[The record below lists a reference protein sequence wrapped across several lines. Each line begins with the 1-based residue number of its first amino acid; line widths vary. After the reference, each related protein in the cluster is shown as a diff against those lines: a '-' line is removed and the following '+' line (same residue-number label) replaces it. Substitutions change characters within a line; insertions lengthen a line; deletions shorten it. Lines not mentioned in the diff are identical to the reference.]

1 MGKKGS
7 ILIRYAEACF
17 ERQVIRQY
25 LHFVFTFIPLLCFNK
40 FTTFQRNKSENK
52 MKVLPYHLSFKAS
65 FGISNQNA
73 SLLKALTNS
82 VLK

>member
-1 MGKKGS
+1 MLVFFRKKGINLIFLKLTGIGVKTRFHEKKS
-7 ILIRYAEACF
+7 VILF
-17 ERQVIRQY
+17 S
-25 LHFVFTFIPLLCFNK
+25 FNK

-65 FGISNQNA
+65 FSISNQNA
-73 SLLKALTNS
+73 SLLIALTNS